1 MIVYAIRGATT
12 AENTKEQI
20 YARTKELIRKIVVE
34 NGLKDKGISITSV
47 ICSSTA
53 DITAAYPASAVRE
66 EGFSDV
72 PLFSCAEPEIDGA
85 LPLCIR
91 LLVNVS
97 SSVKEQIQA
106 KHIYLHGAV
115 ALRPDLT
122 NK

>member
-20 YARTKELIRKIVVE
+20 YARTKELIKMIAAE
-34 NGLKDKGISITSV
+34 NGLSGKGISITSV

-53 DITAAYPASAVRE
+53 DITAAYPAAAVRE
-66 EGFSDV
+66 EGFSDI

-97 SSVKEQIQA
+97 SSGLEQRKA

-115 ALRPDLT
+115 VLRPDL
-122 NK
+122 N